1 MFASGGG
8 LCLPDRAEAGVASAP
23 RVGSSIETGIPGAIG
38 EAVPAGAAQHGPTT
52 CRASRLFGDSF
63 PGL

>member
-23 RVGSSIETGIPGAIG
+23 RVSSSIETGIPGAIG
-38 EAVPAGAAQHGPTT
+38 EAVPAGAAQDGPIA
-52 CRASRLFGDSF
+52 RSSSHIFGDSF